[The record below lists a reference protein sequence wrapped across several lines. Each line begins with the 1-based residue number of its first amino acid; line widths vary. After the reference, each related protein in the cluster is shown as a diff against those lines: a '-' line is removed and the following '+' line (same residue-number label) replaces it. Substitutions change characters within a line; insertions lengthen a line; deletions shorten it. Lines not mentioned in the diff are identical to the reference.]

1 MHRGG
6 GACRVFRGRQRAA
19 RNMSDASDQMDNDSE
34 KAEEILTGE
43 ERTFTHQVRGTD
55 FIHRQRGTLKRTEEG
70 KAWSVRVA
78 RQLKRPL
85 CHPGSR

>member
-1 MHRGG
+1 
-6 GACRVFRGRQRAA
+6 
-19 RNMSDASDQMDNDSE
+19 MDNDNE
-34 KAEEILTGE
+34 KAEESLTGE

-78 RQLKRPL
+78 RQVKRPL
-85 CHPGSR
+85 HCPGSR